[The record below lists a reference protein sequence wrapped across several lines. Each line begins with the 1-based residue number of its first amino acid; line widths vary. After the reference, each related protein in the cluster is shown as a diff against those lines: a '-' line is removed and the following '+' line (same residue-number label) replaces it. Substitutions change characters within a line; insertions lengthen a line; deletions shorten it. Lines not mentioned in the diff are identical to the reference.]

1 MKEFKAYHPLVNF
14 IYFVAVIGFSMVFLH
29 PAYLVVSFG
38 ASFIYSIMLKGVKA
52 LKLNLLFVFGAI
64 FLTAILNPL
73 FNHQGITQ
81 IAPLP
86 DGNFITYEALFYGL
100 CSGITIACVICWFL
114 CYNEIM
120 TSDKFIY
127 LFGKIV
133 PSMSLVISM
142 TLRFIPRFINRMRQM
157 WDIQKI
163 SSSKKNKLSRAV
175 SVMWATVTWA
185 LENGVDTSDSMRARG
200 YGLPK
205 RSAFSIF
212 RFTPRDWWVLVATLV
227 LSGYIIVGYIF
238 DAMYFNFYPMIIYN
252 SASVY
257 SVSVAAAYFI
267 LCFMPVSLELWEVR
281 KWKRLISKI

>member
-1 MKEFKAYHPLVNF
+1 MPILSF
-14 IYFVAVIGFSMVFLH
+14 FSMR
-29 PAYLVVSFG
+29 
-38 ASFIYSIMLKGVKA
+38 
-52 LKLNLLFVFGAI
+52 LNSDLRIFSTAI

-163 SSSKKNKLSRAV
+163 SSSKKSKLSRAV

-257 SVSVAAAYFI
+257 SVSVTAAYFI